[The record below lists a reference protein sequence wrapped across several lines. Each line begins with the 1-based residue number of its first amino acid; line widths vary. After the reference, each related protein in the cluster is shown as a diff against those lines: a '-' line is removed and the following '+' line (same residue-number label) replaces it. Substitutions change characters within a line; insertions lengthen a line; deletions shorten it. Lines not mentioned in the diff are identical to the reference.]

1 MYSRG
6 MSKHL
11 RLAPIVTL
19 VVAAS
24 CGFNDAADSKSVAAA
39 PKYGDTRPLPPMKPD
54 PALQTLVDAATDD
67 LLDRL
72 AGQRNIDVDHVK
84 VLVARRVTWRSA
96 ALGCPMPDRAYQMVL
111 TPGVLIRLL
120 AGGDTYEFHSTLRG
134 PPFLCEPPGRIE
146 TPAPGGDSRDP
157 T

>member
-1 MYSRG
+1 MSRR
-6 MSKHL
+6 L
-11 RLAPIVTL
+11 RHARLLIL
-19 VVAAS
+19 FVVAS
-24 CGFNDAADSKSVAAA
+24 CGLENSADSEPADAA
-39 PKYGDTRPLPPMKPD
+39 PKYGDTHPLPPTKRD
-54 PALQTLVDAATDD
+54 PKLQALADAASVDLLERLAQRKVDA
-67 LLDRL
+67 
-72 AGQRNIDVDHVK
+72 DHVT
-84 VLVARRVTWRSA
+84 VVEARRVTWRSA

-120 AGGDTYEFHSTLRG
+120 AGGDTYEYHSTLRG